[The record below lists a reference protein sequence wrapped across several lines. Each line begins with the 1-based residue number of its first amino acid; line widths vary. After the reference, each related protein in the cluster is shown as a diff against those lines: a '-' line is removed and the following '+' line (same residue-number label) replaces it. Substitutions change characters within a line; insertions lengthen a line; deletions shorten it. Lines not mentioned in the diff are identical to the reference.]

1 MPDFPLTDVPA
12 LVLGAGFGTR
22 LQPLTDHVPK
32 PVVPVLGR
40 PLIGHALIHLYA
52 AGCQT
57 VHVNAFHQAEKMQA
71 VLDSW
76 VQRRLLRLRLRWSV
90 EGPNILGTG
99 GAIRRLQD
107 RLCGGPFLL
116 LNGDAILG
124 MDLPALWAA
133 HQRNRTEGAEATL
146 LCRPRP
152 PGSALRRVLV
162 DEAGRILEMTGLGRR
177 AGVTEAELEAARPVV
192 FCGVHAIEPQVVTAL
207 PPVGVESCIVRQGYI
222 PRLAEGA
229 DVRAHIA
236 DDDLLFHDVGT
247 ASRYLDAQSAL
258 FEADGARVLA
268 VAPGVDPG
276 DALYQE
282 ASYAA
287 DASGREYGSPDAV
300 QGLADATLVPPFF
313 FGPRNRLEP
322 GAIVGPHA
330 SLGAFNVVGAGGV
343 VRDAALW
350 SGVEVAPTERL
361 QGVVAAK
368 LGGERQVVRG
378 REN

>member
-1 MPDFPLTDVPA
+1 MPDFPLSDVPA

-22 LQPLTDHVPK
+22 LRPLTDHVPK
-32 PVVPVLGR
+32 PVVPLLGR

-52 AGCQT
+52 GGCQT
-57 VHVNAFHQAEKMQA
+57 VHVNAFHQAERMQA

-76 VQRRLLRLRLRWSV
+76 VQRRLLRLRVRWSV
-90 EGPNILGTG
+90 EGPQILGTG

-107 RLCGGPFLL
+107 RLCDGPFLL

-133 HQRNRTEGAEATL
+133 HQENRREGAEATL

-152 PGSALRRVLV
+152 AGSALRRVLV
-162 DEAGRILEMTGLGRR
+162 DGRGRILEMTGLGRR

-192 FCGVHAIEPQVVTAL
+192 FCGVHAIEPVVVTSL
-207 PPVGVESCIVRQGYI
+207 PTVGLESCIVRQGYI

-229 DVRAHIA
+229 DIRAYLAA
-236 DDDLLFHDVGT
+236 DDLVFHDVGT
-247 ASRYLDAQSAL
+247 AGRYLDAQAGL
-258 FEADGARVLA
+258 FEAGDRRVLA
-268 VAPGVDPG
+268 VAPDVDPNE
-276 DALYQE
+276 ALYQE
-282 ASYAA
+282 ASYAV
-287 DASGREYGSPDAV
+287 DASGREYGSPDSV
-300 QGLADATLVPPFF
+300 EGLARAALGPPCF
-313 FGPRNRLEP
+313 FGPRNRLEA
-322 GAIVGPHA
+322 GAIVGPNA

-350 SGVEVAPTERL
+350 SGVEVAPAERFE
-361 QGVVAAK
+361 GVVAAK
-368 LGGERQVVRG
+368 LGGERLVVPG